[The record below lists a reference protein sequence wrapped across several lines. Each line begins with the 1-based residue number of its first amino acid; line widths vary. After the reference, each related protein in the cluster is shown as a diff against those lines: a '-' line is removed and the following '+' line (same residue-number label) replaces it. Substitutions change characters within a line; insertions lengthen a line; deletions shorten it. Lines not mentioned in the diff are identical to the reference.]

1 MSDSFHI
8 AVIDLETTGPDT
20 ELDDIVEV
28 GLLLCDQSL
37 NIVDSFQRVISPT
50 GQGMDR
56 LLGND
61 VVRSMHTESGLLAEV
76 RLAAEAGLD
85 HDAELARAEA
95 DALALLDRAEA
106 GILSFAGSGIDHF
119 DLPILRRCMPRLVSR
134 GRYWSVDVGSMRR
147 LYRMATGADLTPI
160 NRSKPHRALDDCGI
174 HLTEIRAYAEVFRD
188 HHNTP
193 TYELFGDTDV

>member
-61 VVRSMHTESGLLAEV
+61 VVRSMHTESGLLA
-76 RLAAEAGLD
+76 
-85 HDAELARAEA
+85 
-95 DALALLDRAEA
+95 
-106 GILSFAGSGIDHF
+106 
-119 DLPILRRCMPRLVSR
+119 
-134 GRYWSVDVGSMRR
+134 
-147 LYRMATGADLTPI
+147 
-160 NRSKPHRALDDCGI
+160 
-174 HLTEIRAYAEVFRD
+174 
-188 HHNTP
+188 
-193 TYELFGDTDV
+193 